1 MPAAL
6 LLTLPLT
13 GRLPGYKDHPVV
25 VRPVHRSSQLSA
37 EQLLLQQ
44 EVEESV
50 LSGTTSARADWS
62 KMAMIY
68 LGQDRLYTYN
78 MWSGDYSA
86 WQYGACMARL
96 SWEARLALP
105 AHALPCLRRAQEPL
119 KVRRLLVAAAQ
130 HRPL

>member
-1 MPAAL
+1 MAASVL
-6 LLTLPLT
+6 LALPFI
-13 GRLPGYKDHPVV
+13 GRLMGYSDHPVV
-25 VRPVHRSSQLSA
+25 VRPLHRSSELTP
-37 EQLLLQQ
+37 EQLLQQQ
-44 EVEESV
+44 EVEDTLLAS
-50 LSGTTSARADWS
+50 TTAARADWS
-62 KMAMIY
+62 KMAMMY

-119 KVRRLLVAAAQ
+119 QVRRLLVAAAQ